1 MATWDQGLSAGNFLA
16 GIGQS
21 NSNAPQVGAVNP
33 TLGMI
38 RENND
43 FTRAGGNNVL
53 TQGLQGLVGLKDQY
67 QQQQQQEA
75 MKAFN
80 QVHANAWKSGDTSTL
95 RDFAVANPAFV
106 AQAQQA
112 MSGLNEQQRA
122 DMGNMAM
129 RANVALSQ
137 GPEVYAKFVQDN
149 QADFKRVGADPNW
162 MLQNGLK
169 NPEQLSHLTTM
180 LSLGAVG
187 PEKAFE
193 VQDKQQGRTIA
204 QQNADTSTYSAQ
216 QGVRQGDERIA
227 IDRFKAQT
235 GSDLQAQALNLDA
248 MYKKATTDNARAN
261 IQQKIGQVKQAMNE
275 KVGGLSNNI
284 AAVSSNI
291 AQMAQLGKIVNDDPS
306 IVSGA
311 IGLGSQGMVGRY
323 IPTLSQSSRE
333 FESRRDQ
340 VLGSL
345 LTDGSLKATFGNNPT
360 EGERA
365 AMEKSIST
373 LKSATTPEQF
383 NAELNRLQQRS
394 VDMAKR
400 QISSLGI
407 KKVPLSADKESAA
420 VNYLA
425 QNPDQ
430 VGAFIQDHGYLPEGY
445 WRVQAQQQ

>member
-1 MATWDQGLSAGNFLA
+1 MATWQQAGNSGGLLA
-16 GIGQS
+16 GIGGM
-21 NSNAPQVGAVNP
+21 NANAPQASDINT
-33 TLGMI
+33 TLGLI
-38 RENND
+38 RDNND
-43 FTRAGGNNVL
+43 IARSGANNVAL
-53 TQGLQGLVGLKDQY
+53 TGLRGLVGVADIY
-67 QQQQQQEA
+67 NQQQQQEA
-75 MKAFN
+75 QNAFN
-80 QVHANAWKSGDTSTL
+80 QAHADAWKTGDVSSL
-95 RDFAVANPAFV
+95 RDFAAANPAFV
-106 AQAQQA
+106 TQAQQA
-112 MSGLNEQQRA
+112 VAGLNEQQKS
-122 DMGNMAM
+122 DMTNQAAGL
-129 RANVALSQ
+129 RLALSQ
-137 GPEVYAKFVQDN
+137 GPETYGQYLQKNAGDLS
-149 QADFKRVGADPNW
+149 RIGANPNVLAQ
-162 MLQNGLK
+162 MGMQNPQGAAQLFDTLGLAAQGDK
-169 NPEQLSHLTTM
+169 YFDTVSKQKQLGIS
-180 LSLGAVG
+180 
-187 PEKAFE
+187 
-193 VQDKQQGRTIA
+193 
-204 QQNADTSTYSAQ
+204 QQNADTSSYAAK
-216 QGVRQGDERIA
+216 QGIRQGDERIA

-235 GSDLQAQALNLDA
+235 GADLQAQALNLDA

-261 IQQKIGQVKQAMNE
+261 IQQKLGQVKQAMNE

-291 AQMAQLGKIVNDDPS
+291 SQMAQLGKIVNDDPS

-323 IPTLSQSSRE
+323 MPTLSQSSRE

-340 VLGSL
+340 VLGAL

-365 AMEKSIST
+365 AMEKSISI

-394 VDMAKR
+394 VDMVKR

-407 KKVPLSADKESAA
+407 KKVPLPADKETAA